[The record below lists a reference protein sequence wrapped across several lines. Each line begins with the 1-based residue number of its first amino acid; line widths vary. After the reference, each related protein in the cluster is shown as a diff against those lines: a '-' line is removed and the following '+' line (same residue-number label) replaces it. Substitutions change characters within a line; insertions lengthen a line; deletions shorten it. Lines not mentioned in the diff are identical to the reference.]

1 MESSGTLQGLVATA
15 ASVHSQRVAVTFDDG
30 SSSSSPVSLLYKDL
44 GELSSELCRLLQQHC
59 ADNNGVIGLYCS
71 DDLFIPVWILGI
83 LQTPAAYMPLDP
95 GAPGLVFARV
105 MINCRLRF
113 CAVKSDLLQRFQAA
127 LTQHMSVEV
136 CALLHKFKLTLVRVE
151 PLTDGKQDVAKIE
164 KLPSLP
170 ERVEGLAYVLHTSGT
185 TGLPKIVRV
194 PHNCILP
201 NILHLRHLF
210 SVSCG
215 DVVFLASPLTFDPS
229 VVDLFLALSS
239 GAQLLIVPAMLK
251 KIPKRLCQLLFRR
264 HKTTLMQV
272 TPTLLSRFGPRLLR
286 QEVLSRGS
294 SLRVLAL
301 GGEAC
306 PPLSMLNAWH
316 HQDNATAVFNV
327 YGVTEVSCWATC
339 YQILPSDLRQPDG
352 SASFA
357 VPLGSPLMGTR
368 VEVRDQDG
376 GVVTEGEGEVY
387 IGGDERVCLLDHE
400 DSAVP
405 GTMRATGDWVEVR
418 GGQMYYLGRKDRS
431 IKRHGKRV
439 NLDHLQQ
446 MLSNLPEV
454 ESCAV
459 CLHDDSRLLAF
470 VVLAASAGS
479 EEAGSPFPSEL
490 SRNLQKQLTPLLPSY
505 AIPDTVVHVPS
516 LPLTPHAKVDM
527 RALVKIYQKQRTD
540 VSRPRKDVA
549 ELKETLQTLWQD
561 ALGLDGNAKLDDGSR
576 FLFGGG
582 DSLKALRLCEDIL
595 AATGVGST
603 RILEAV
609 LNGTFGDVL
618 RLVVA
623 PGKRECI
630 AAEATSEE
638 GERSCPLKVFK
649 GESEMTE
656 TRTED
661 RSVLALNER
670 WSSDTGRCVDA
681 SPALLVREGQDSIR
695 TVVFIGSHSHR
706 MQALD
711 LDSGHLLWE
720 RVLGGRVEASAG
732 VSPCGR
738 YMVVGCYDGNVYVLS
753 ADSGETRWVF
763 ETGDAVK
770 SRPAADHL
778 TGRMMVGSHDGFV
791 YALDLQAQRCI
802 WSRHC
807 GGGAIFSSPYLDAAR
822 RQLYVATLGG
832 KLLCLH
838 PVRFQSTSFLEL
850 HRSNDVTICVVLW
863 HQDSGEVLWSHSRD
877 VPFFSSPKCGGD
889 GSRVA
894 IGSVDKNI
902 ICFSHDG
909 TMVWQFRTDGAVFS
923 SPCIT
928 SDLAR
933 LLCGS
938 HDGRLYCL
946 NAADGSLLW
955 TFQTAGKVFA
965 SPCAFD
971 SGMRGELVGV
981 ASTDGTVYVLDARNG
996 LVLCSRTLPGELFS
1010 SPVVCRRSLVV
1021 GCRNDFVYCLQIDI

>member
-1 MESSGTLQGLVATA
+1 
-15 ASVHSQRVAVTFDDG
+15 
-30 SSSSSPVSLLYKDL
+30 
-44 GELSSELCRLLQQHC
+44 
-59 ADNNGVIGLYCS
+59 
-71 DDLFIPVWILGI
+71 
-83 LQTPAAYMPLDP
+83 
-95 GAPGLVFARV
+95 
-105 MINCRLRF
+105 
-113 CAVKSDLLQRFQAA
+113 
-127 LTQHMSVEV
+127 MSVEV
-136 CALLHKFKLTLVRVE
+136 CALLPKFKLTLIRVE
-151 PLTDGKQDVAKIE
+151 PLTDAKQDVQKIE
-164 KLPSLP
+164 KLPSFP

-239 GAQLLIVPAMLK
+239 GARLLVVPAVLK

-264 HKTTLMQV
+264 HKTTLMQVIPIRTV

-306 PPLSMLNAWH
+306 PSVSMLNAWRH
-316 HQDNATAVFNV
+316 EDNATAVFNV

-339 YQILPSDLRQPDG
+339 YQIPPSVFRQPDG

-357 VPLGSPLMGTR
+357 VPLGSPLTGTR

-376 GVVTEGEGEVY
+376 GVVTEGEGEVF

-405 GTMRATGDWVEVR
+405 GTMRATGDRVEVR

-470 VVLAASAGS
+470 VVLAASGGS
-479 EEAGSPFPSEL
+479 EDAGSPFSSEL
-490 SRNLQKQLTPLLPSY
+490 SRHLQKQLTPLLPSY
-505 AIPDTVVHVPS
+505 AIPDTVVH
-516 LPLTPHAKVDM
+516 
-527 RALVKIYQKQRTD
+527 
-540 VSRPRKDVA
+540 
-549 ELKETLQTLWQD
+549 D

-582 DSLKALRLCEDIL
+582 DSLQALRLCEDIL
-595 AATGVGST
+595 AATGVGSP

-609 LNGTFGDVL
+609 LDGTFADVL
-618 RLVVA
+618 RLVVV
-623 PGKRECI
+623 PGKRER
-630 AAEATSEE
+630 
-638 GERSCPLKVFK
+638 ERSWPLKVFK

-656 TRTED
+656 MRSEG
-661 RSVLALNER
+661 RSVLVLNER

-681 SPALLVREGQDSIR
+681 SPTLLVREGQDSIR
-695 TVVFIGSHSHR
+695 TAVFIGSHSHR

-738 YMVVGCYDGNVYVLS
+738 YVVVGCYDGNVYVLS

-770 SRPAADHL
+770 SRPAADPL

-791 YALDLQAQRCI
+791 YALDLQRCV
-802 WSRHC
+802 WRRHC

-838 PVRFQSTSFLEL
+838 P
-850 HRSNDVTICVVLW
+850 
-863 HQDSGEVLWSHSRD
+863 DSGEVLWSHSRD

-889 GSRVA
+889 GGRVA
-894 IGSVDKNI
+894 IGSVDRNI
-902 ICFSHDG
+902 LCFSHDG
-909 TMVWQFRTDGAVFS
+909 TLVWQFRTDGAVFS
-923 SPCIT
+923 SPCAT

-996 LVLCSRTLPGELFS
+996 LALCSRTLPGELFS
-1010 SPVVCRRSLVV
+1010 SPVVCQRSLVV
-1021 GCRNDFVYCLQIDI
+1021 GCRNDYVYCLQIGI